1 MIIEKSRLK
10 KATLNL
16 QKMLFGDSF
25 LIFLAN
31 CDKMLCVDNFDI
43 SYCSKVTESGMNIL
57 ISSPFFKNVKNLKIN
72 SNPMPD
78 F

>member
-31 CDKMLCVDNFDI
+31 CDKMLSVETFDI
-43 SYCSKVTESGMNIL
+43 SYCSKVT
-57 ISSPFFKNVKNLKIN
+57 
-72 SNPMPD
+72 
-78 F
+78 